1 MLENLQ
7 KHYGEALTTNY
18 NRHDTNFEWF
28 QTDLGKPFGIL
39 KSELSSEEINLLS
52 SLFQSIKVIDE
63 DQYTIN
69 QRKWYDF
76 LFSDHEHRESPLSS
90 DHTTSLRFYYF
101 FLKQPIDDK
110 QNFEEAVKGIMNTDL
125 VIWLNLS
132 HGIMIEEKP
141 NHILEIDSLKDLS
154 DTLTTDFYVEP
165 FIYIGQLQ
173 KNDHS
178 LKEKFSLE
186 HACFQSIHRS
196 SNKEKVLSFYDVL
209 PIFILR
215 APSMLKKEILSNHFL
230 EIIEDKELHHTIE
243 AFFHSN
249 LNASSTAKRLFI
261 HRNSLQYRLEKLLE
275 KTGLDIRIFS
285 NAAFI
290 FLAIILAQHEN

>member
-1 MLENLQ
+1 MLENLK

-39 KSELSSEEINLLS
+39 KSVLSSEERNLLS
-52 SLFQSIKVIDE
+52 LLFQSTNSIDE
-63 DQYTIN
+63 TQYTLN

-76 LFSDHEHRESPLSS
+76 LFSDNHEKLPPLPN
-90 DHTTSLRFYYF
+90 DHTSLRFYYF

-110 QNFEEAVKGIMNTDL
+110 QNFEEAVKGIMNTEL
-125 VIWLNLS
+125 VIWLSLS

-141 NHILEIDSLKDLS
+141 NYILEVDLLKDLS

-173 KNDHS
+173 KNDIS

-186 HACFQSIHRS
+186 HACFQNIHRS
-196 SNKEKVLSFYDVL
+196 SNKDKVLSFYDVL
-209 PIFILR
+209 PTLIMR
-215 APSMLKKEILSNHFL
+215 APSMLRKEILSNHFL
-230 EIIEDKELHHTIE
+230 EIIEDKELLHTIE
-243 AFFHSN
+243 AFFQSN

-290 FLAIILAQHEN
+290 FLAIILAQQEQ